1 MKFLYV
7 SLIRMKINLFLLEPI
22 AEINISVILI
32 IIVDLFDLRV
42 KNIMLDSEKF
52 NIKTWNILY
61 PLKQKKF

>member
-1 MKFLYV
+1 MKCLYV
-7 SLIRMKINLFLLEPI
+7 SHTRMKINLFLLEPI

-61 PLKQKKF
+61 PLK

>member
-61 PLKQKKF
+61 PLK